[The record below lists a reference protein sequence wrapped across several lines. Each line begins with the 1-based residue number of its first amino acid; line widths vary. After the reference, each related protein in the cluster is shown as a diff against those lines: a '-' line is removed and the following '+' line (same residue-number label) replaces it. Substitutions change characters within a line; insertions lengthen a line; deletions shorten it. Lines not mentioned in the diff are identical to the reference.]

1 MKKLITLLSLGVI
14 LTLTSCVK
22 EAQSITIEENGYKVD
37 YLFTQDGIKVY
48 RFHDGYSYHYF
59 TSRGE
64 TMTTQQEGK
73 TNHEEN
79 IQ

>member
-14 LTLTSCVK
+14 LTLTSCKK
-22 EAQSITIEENGYKVD
+22 EAQSTTIEGNGYKVE
-37 YLFTQDGIKVY
+37 YLFTKDGIKVY
-48 RFHDGYSYHYF
+48 RFHDGYTDHYF

>member
-14 LTLTSCVK
+14 LTLTSCDK
-22 EAQSITIEENGYKVD
+22 EAQSMTIEGDGYNVE
-37 YLFTQDGIKVY
+37 YLFTKDGIKVY
-48 RFHDGYSYHYF
+48 RFDDGLSTHYF